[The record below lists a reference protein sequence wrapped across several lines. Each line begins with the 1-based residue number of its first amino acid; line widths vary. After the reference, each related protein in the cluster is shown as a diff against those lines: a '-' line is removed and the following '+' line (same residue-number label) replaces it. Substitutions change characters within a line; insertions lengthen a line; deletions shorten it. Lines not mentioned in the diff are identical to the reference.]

1 MFFPAHLPSSALTP
15 GLREPLTSHQALPVV
30 KDKWLAQQWVW
41 TGEVDSTVKEVKG
54 MANPACA
61 FDGKCSDT
69 VL

>member
-1 MFFPAHLPSSALTP
+1 
-15 GLREPLTSHQALPVV
+15 VV